1 MEGVDEAQKRLSSPS
16 ARFQLSSGTM
26 PRRARRG
33 ARRAESAGMSRHGS
47 NNSRRTRSFAFVADL
62 ESA

>member
-1 MEGVDEAQKRLSSPS
+1 MEGVDEDQKRLSSPS

-33 ARRAESAGMSRHGS
+33 ARRAESVGMSLRGS
-47 NNSRRTRSFAFVADL
+47 NNSRRTRSFAFVAGL